1 MWFLYESNSEGSYT
15 HIKSRLSSN
24 AENLWYIRAYT
35 YNLMLN
41 DHISFEHCCPSSP
54 VFSWLRS
61 LRSPL
66 LLYQFKDGD
75 RFWKVSECY
84 IRGNNIKYL
93 RLPDEVIDMA
103 MQSEKRPRGGR
114 KTRGRGGARGK
125 VSSRGRGRG
134 EWDSLSL
141 LLWHAYHSCFIY
153 FLSF

>member
-1 MWFLYESNSEGSYT
+1 MSEGLP
-15 HIKSRLSSN
+15 LS
-24 AENLWYIRAYT
+24 LIRAAV
-35 YNLMLN
+35 NHPM
-41 DHISFEHCCPSSP
+41 
-54 VFSWLRS
+54 
-61 LRSPL
+61 
-66 LLYQFKDGD
+66 DGD

-134 EWDSLSL
+134 E
-141 LLWHAYHSCFIY
+141 
-153 FLSF
+153 